1 MAYASEL
8 IEEIRKKKIKYA
20 EVFVVIKYTDYSLW
34 KWQSSLNAINIA
46 LKVIFNKFFK

>member
-8 IEEIRKKKIKYA
+8 IDEVRKNNIKYT
-20 EVFVVIKYTDYSLW
+20 EVFVVIKYTDYSLQ

-46 LKVIFNKFFK
+46 LKVIYNKFFR